1 MNKPLIGILTSP
13 IYELGEIINVGFR
26 EFIKHFRYLFIHLI
40 NSVIPPIIIR
50 KAAASFRLIIVLSIT
65 NKIRLEKYGIN
76 AKKVIF
82 IPPAIDEMYLI
93 PPAENEIEEFKKKIN
108 PSGLPTIL
116 YFGPP
121 STLRGIDVLIE
132 AYAKICEKI
141 PSKLI
146 LLLRIDDVESMK
158 EENTLRKIINEKRV
172 AKSTMIISGVLDKKE
187 IIKYISIADLVCLP
201 FKIVLS
207 DVPLTVLEA
216 MSLGKPIISTH
227 VDGLADLLEGRG
239 LVIHPSNVKALSESL
254 MILLRNSKLREIL
267 KEKTGNIYLSW
278 QQVSESYISLMKKI
292 RGRI

>member
-1 MNKPLIGILTSP
+1 
-13 IYELGEIINVGFR
+13 
-26 EFIKHFRYLFIHLI
+26 
-40 NSVIPPIIIR
+40 
-50 KAAASFRLIIVLSIT
+50 
-65 NKIRLEKYGIN
+65 
-76 AKKVIF
+76 
-82 IPPAIDEMYLI
+82 
-93 PPAENEIEEFKKKIN
+93 
-108 PSGLPTIL
+108 
-116 YFGPP
+116 
-121 STLRGIDVLIE
+121 
-132 AYAKICEKI
+132 
-141 PSKLI
+141 
-146 LLLRIDDVESMK
+146 MK